1 MTVLVAIVEGVVLGT
16 IESNKDGALSFSYD
30 PAWLARPD
38 AIVLSTS
45 MPLSGTVYKQKQIST
60 HLWNLLP
67 ENDEVLKRWG
77 TNYKVSPNNAFG
89 LVSKVGEDAP
99 GAAQFIVEER
109 AQEYLGPAEP
119 HIEWISI
126 DEVENRIRIL
136 KKDQSALRLNKD
148 VGRISLAGAQ
158 AKTALYWDG
167 ERWGVPSGRAPNS
180 HILKPQIPNFEGIVE
195 NEHLCMTIA
204 ALAGLPTANS
214 QVLELSEPVIV
225 VTRYDRLPAAAP
237 GGMMRRVHQE
247 DFCQA
252 LTRMPGEKYQEH
264 KDGQGPGI
272 RDCVTLLR
280 RVSSEP
286 DTDVATFIK
295 ANILNWYI
303 GGVDAHAKN
312 YSIIIGPDGNRLAPL
327 YDVSSQIP
335 YPEQLGKNSDRL
347 AMKVGDFYEIPRIG
361 LPEWRAMAKACKL
374 DEDQVVAWLHEL
386 GEALPQYVSDASKR
400 ALIEGLAPNIIE
412 PLRDALLNHIQERHA
427 SITTVTF
434 DTPNRSP

>member
-1 MTVLVAIVEGVVLGT
+1 MTHLIAIVEGVALGA
-16 IESNKDGALSFSYD
+16 IESNKDGALSFAYD

-45 MPLSGTVYKQKQIST
+45 MPLAEIQYKQKQIAT

-67 ENDEVLKRWG
+67 ENAEVLKRWG
-77 TNYKVSPNNAFG
+77 TDYKVSPNNAFA
-89 LVSKVGEDAP
+89 LISKVGEDAP
-99 GAAQFIVEER
+99 GAAQFIAEER
-109 AQEYLGPAEP
+109 AQEYLGATEP

-126 DEVENRIRIL
+126 EEVENRVRIL

-167 ERWGVPSGRAPNS
+167 QRWGVPSGRAPNS

-204 ALAGLPTANS
+204 ALAGLPTAES

-225 VTRYDRLPAAAP
+225 VTRYDRLPAATP

-252 LTRMPGEKYQEH
+252 LSYMPGDKYQEN
-264 KDGQGPGI
+264 GGPGI
-272 RDCVTLLR
+272 KECVNLLR
-280 RVSSEP
+280 RVSSDP
-286 DTDVATFIK
+286 DADVATFIK

-312 YSIIIGPDGNRLAPL
+312 YSILIGADGNRLAPL

-335 YPEQLGKNSDRL
+335 YPDQLGKNINRL
-347 AMKVGDFYEIPRIG
+347 AMKVGDHYEIPRIG
-361 LPEWRAMAKACKL
+361 LSEWRAMAKACKL
-374 DEDQVVAWLHEL
+374 NEDQVVTWLHEL
-386 GEALPQYVSDASKR
+386 GEALPQHVSDASAQ
-400 ALIEGLAPNIIE
+400 ALLEGLDAKIIE
-412 PLRDALLNHIQERHA
+412 PLRESIINHIAERRA
-427 SITTVTF
+427 SITTVIF
-434 DTPNRSP
+434 DGPARSP